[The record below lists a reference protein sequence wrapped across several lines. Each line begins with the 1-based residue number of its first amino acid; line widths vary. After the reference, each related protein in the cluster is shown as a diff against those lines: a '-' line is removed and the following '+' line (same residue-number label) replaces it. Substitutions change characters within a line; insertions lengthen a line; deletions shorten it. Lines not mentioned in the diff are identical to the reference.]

1 MRSRLIIW
9 KISKWYNQ
17 WSADLS
23 FFSVSPILL
32 HPNALQEF
40 DLERTFVISS
50 MSDGVDPPVPR
61 YIR

>member
-1 MRSRLIIW
+1 MEDVEVGITSGQLTC
-9 KISKWYNQ
+9 
-17 WSADLS
+17 L
-23 FFSVSPILL
+23 FSVSPILL
-32 HPNALQEF
+32 HPNASQEF